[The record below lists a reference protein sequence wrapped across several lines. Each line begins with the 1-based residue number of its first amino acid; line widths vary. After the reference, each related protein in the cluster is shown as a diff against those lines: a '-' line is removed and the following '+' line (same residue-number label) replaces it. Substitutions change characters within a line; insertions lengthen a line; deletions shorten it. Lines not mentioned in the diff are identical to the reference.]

1 MSVDAGT
8 SPGDDR
14 VSAFP
19 VTVPLFKPG
28 FRRMKDPRYAVGFM
42 TGTSVD
48 GIDAAVI
55 EARGFGTTLSARIVD
70 HVHAPL
76 DDLRPALTAF
86 ARGEAMTAAQI
97 TRLSRRFGELH
108 AELLNR
114 CRDERSLALVAA
126 HGQTVTHAP
135 PDSLQLL
142 DPWPIVR
149 EAACP
154 VVHDLRGADLAGGG
168 AGAPITP
175 RADAVLFR
183 NHRMTAGT
191 LAIVNLGG
199 FVNVTLLPEPPDD
212 DDGIFEGVEGFDCC
226 PCNHLLDAAAE
237 ALLGT
242 PFDVDGEVAMAGTP
256 DAEAASRLR
265 DSISGLFQ
273 AGRSGGDGDE
283 MREHAIE
290 IARSAASPADGLAT
304 LHRAVAS
311 AVIDCV
317 QTRCDERGIQRPVE
331 FVLAGGG
338 VLNRRLV
345 EEIGSRATVRVRSSD
360 ALGVPA
366 QAREAAAMAILGLL
380 AFDGLPITDPASTGR
395 RTPAIPAGRW
405 CGLDLPNEF

>member
-1 MSVDAGT
+1 MT
-8 SPGDDR
+8 E
-14 VSAFP
+14 
-19 VTVPLFKPG
+19 
-28 FRRMKDPRYAVGFM
+28 PRHAVGFM
-42 TGTSVD
+42 TGTSLD
-48 GIDAAVI
+48 GIDAAVV
-55 EARGFGTTLSARIVD
+55 ETRGYGTSLSAEIVD
-70 HVHAPL
+70 HVQEPL
-76 DDLRPALTAF
+76 GDLQPELF
-86 ARGEAMTAAQI
+86 DLARGEALTAAGI
-97 TRLSRRFGELH
+97 TSLSRRFGELH
-108 AELLNR
+108 ARVLAR
-114 CRDERSLALVAA
+114 CAVDHPLALVAA

-142 DPWPIVR
+142 DPWPLVR
-149 EAACP
+149 AAACP
-154 VVHDLRGADLAGGG
+154 VVHDLRGADLAGCG

-183 NHRMTAGT
+183 DHRMTAGT

-199 FVNVTLLPEPPDD
+199 FVNVTLLPEPRDD

-242 PFDVDGEVAMAGTP
+242 PFDVDGGVAMTGTP
-256 DAEAASRLR
+256 DETAADRLQG
-265 DSISGLFQ
+265 SISKLFQ

-283 MREHAIE
+283 HRSRAIE
-290 IARSAASPADGLAT
+290 IARSAGSPADGLAT

-317 QTRCDERGIQRPVE
+317 QTRCEERGIQRPVE

-338 VLNRRLV
+338 VLNRRLF
-345 EEIGSRATVRVRSSD
+345 EEIGSRATVRVRSSGE
-360 ALGVPA
+360 LGVPA
-366 QAREAAAMAILGLL
+366 QAREAAAMAILGVL

>member
-1 MSVDAGT
+1 
-8 SPGDDR
+8 
-14 VSAFP
+14 
-19 VTVPLFKPG
+19 
-28 FRRMKDPRYAVGFM
+28 MKDPRYAVGFM

-183 NHRMTAGT
+183 DHRMTAGT

>member
-183 NHRMTAGT
+183 DHRMTAGT

>member
-1 MSVDAGT
+1 
-8 SPGDDR
+8 
-14 VSAFP
+14 
-19 VTVPLFKPG
+19 
-28 FRRMKDPRYAVGFM
+28 
-42 TGTSVD
+42 
-48 GIDAAVI
+48 
-55 EARGFGTTLSARIVD
+55 
-70 HVHAPL
+70 
-76 DDLRPALTAF
+76 
-86 ARGEAMTAAQI
+86 
-97 TRLSRRFGELH
+97 
-108 AELLNR
+108 
-114 CRDERSLALVAA
+114 
-126 HGQTVTHAP
+126 
-135 PDSLQLL
+135 
-142 DPWPIVR
+142 
-149 EAACP
+149 
-154 VVHDLRGADLAGGG
+154 
-168 AGAPITP
+168 
-175 RADAVLFR
+175 
-183 NHRMTAGT
+183 MTAGT

>member
-1 MSVDAGT
+1 MT
-8 SPGDDR
+8 E
-14 VSAFP
+14 
-19 VTVPLFKPG
+19 
-28 FRRMKDPRYAVGFM
+28 PRLSVGFM
-42 TGTSVD
+42 TGTSID

-55 EARGFGTTLSARIVD
+55 ETRGFGASLSANVVR
-70 HVHAPL
+70 HVQEPL
-76 DDLRPALTAF
+76 GDLRPELLDF
-86 ARGEAMTAAQI
+86 ARGEAMTAAGI
-97 TRLSRRFGELH
+97 ASLSRRFGELH
-108 AELLNR
+108 ARVLAR
-114 CRDERSLALVAA
+114 CAVDRSLTLVAA

-142 DPWPIVR
+142 DPWPLVR
-149 EAACP
+149 AAACP

-183 NHRMTAGT
+183 DHRVRAGT

-199 FVNVTLLPEPPDD
+199 FVNVTLLPEPSDA
-212 DDGIFEGVEGFDCC
+212 DDGIFDGVEGFDCC
-226 PCNHLLDAAAE
+226 PCNHVLDAAAE
-237 ALLGT
+237 ELLGT
-242 PFDVDGEVAMAGTP
+242 PFDVDGGVAMTGTP
-256 DAEAASRLR
+256 DEPAADRLR
-265 DSISGLFQ
+265 ESISQLFR

-283 MREHAIE
+283 TRNLAIE
-290 IARSAASPADGLAT
+290 VARSAGSPADGLAT

-317 QTRCDERGIQRPVE
+317 QTRCDERGIQRPGE

-345 EEIGSRATVRVRSSD
+345 GEIERRAAGRVRPSD

-380 AFDGLPITDPASTGR
+380 AFDGVPITDPASTGR

-405 CGLDLPNEF
+405 CGLDLPNEV

>member
-28 FRRMKDPRYAVGFM
+28 FRRMNDPRYAVGFM

-183 NHRMTAGT
+183 DHRMTAGT

-304 LHRAVAS
+304 LHHAVAS
-311 AVIDCV
+311 SLIDCIES
-317 QTRCDERGIQRPVE
+317 RCNDRGIPRPTE
-331 FVLAGGG
+331 LVLAGGG
-338 VLNRRLV
+338 VLNRRLFM
-345 EEIGSRATVRVRSSD
+345 EIEGRTDCPVRVSD
-360 ALGVPA
+360 EIGVPA

-380 AFDGLPITDPASTGR
+380 AFDGLPITDRASTGR

>member
-1 MSVDAGT
+1 MDA
-8 SPGDDR
+8 
-14 VSAFP
+14 
-19 VTVPLFKPG
+19 
-28 FRRMKDPRYAVGFM
+28 PRHAAGFM
-42 TGTSVD
+42 TGTSID
-48 GIDAAVI
+48 GIDAVVI
-55 EARGFGTTLSARIVD
+55 EARGFGPGISAKIVE
-70 HVHAPL
+70 HLQEPL
-76 DDLRPALTAF
+76 DDLRPELRYLAQ
-86 ARGEAMTAAQI
+86 GGSMTAAEI

-108 AELLNR
+108 AGVLNR
-114 CRDERSLALVAA
+114 CRGGRSLALVAA

-142 DPWPIVR
+142 DPWPLVR
-149 EAACP
+149 EAGCP

-183 NHRMTAGT
+183 DHRVGAGT

-199 FVNVTLLPEPPDD
+199 FVNVTLLPEPSDA
-212 DDGIFEGVEGFDCC
+212 DDGIFDGVEGFDCC

-242 PFDVDGEVAMAGTP
+242 PFDVDGGVAMTGTP
-256 DAEAASRLR
+256 DEPAADRLQG
-265 DSISGLFQ
+265 SISKLFH

-283 MREHAIE
+283 TRSLAIE
-290 IARSAASPADGLAT
+290 VARSAGSPADGLAT

-345 EEIGSRATVRVRSSD
+345 EEIGSRATGRVRSSD

>member
-1 MSVDAGT
+1 MT
-8 SPGDDR
+8 E
-14 VSAFP
+14 
-19 VTVPLFKPG
+19 
-28 FRRMKDPRYAVGFM
+28 PRLSVGFM
-42 TGTSVD
+42 TGTSID

-55 EARGFGTTLSARIVD
+55 ETRGFGASLSANVVR
-70 HVHAPL
+70 HVQEPL
-76 DDLRPALTAF
+76 GDLRPELLDF
-86 ARGEAMTAAQI
+86 ARGEAMTAAGI
-97 TRLSRRFGELH
+97 ASLSRRFGELH
-108 AELLNR
+108 ARVLAR
-114 CRDERSLALVAA
+114 CAVDRSLTLVAA

-142 DPWPIVR
+142 DPWPLVR
-149 EAACP
+149 AAACP

-183 NHRMTAGT
+183 DHRVRAGT

-212 DDGIFEGVEGFDCC
+212 DAGIFDGVEGFDCC
-226 PCNHLLDAAAE
+226 PCNHVLDAAAE
-237 ALLGT
+237 ELLGT
-242 PFDVDGEVAMAGTP
+242 PFDVDGGVAMTGTP
-256 DAEAASRLR
+256 DEPAADRFR
-265 DSISGLFQ
+265 ESISQLFR

-283 MREHAIE
+283 TRNLAIE
-290 IARSAASPADGLAT
+290 VARSAGSPADGLAT

-317 QTRCDERGIQRPVE
+317 QTRCDERGIQRPGE

-345 EEIGSRATVRVRSSD
+345 GEIERRAAGRVRPSD

-380 AFDGLPITDPASTGR
+380 AFDGIPITDPASTGR

-405 CGLDLPNEF
+405 CGLDLPNEV

>member
-1 MSVDAGT
+1 MN
-8 SPGDDR
+8 
-14 VSAFP
+14 
-19 VTVPLFKPG
+19 
-28 FRRMKDPRYAVGFM
+28 DPRYAVGFM

-183 NHRMTAGT
+183 DHRMTAGT